1 MTCESAFRVA
11 GVGLC
16 GTQAKVASQLSDV
29 YVAALS
35 MGKVR
40 NGGVECEV
48 CSVKCGV

>member
-16 GTQAKVASQLSDV
+16 GSQAKSASRVSNV

-35 MGKVR
+35 MRKVR
-40 NGGVECEV
+40 QGDVL
-48 CSVKCGV
+48 